1 MRHLCT
7 LANLRDFAAVAGY
20 DLGVH
25 TALKPL
31 KMGKRRHGGGAIG
44 TAPSGL
50 EADSEE
56 RALPGGV
63 GTFSIRQAPSTTS
76 QPRGEPTGQ
85 GVVRGAFAPVLQVA
99 RTDAGTHVAESGAR
113 AHSGPATMWQDSG
126 TDQRSRGD
134 DSLES
139 FSSCSELQWRCR
151 HVCSVQNSDPDC
163 PSACAATRGEGR
175 SSGSSGD
182 QGPNTPRSK
191 HSATE
196 QRRRTKINDR
206 QASSTSDCVIKRM
219 RNKQISHDHVNLSE
233 PSHPH
238 FIITTWHGSA
248 IRHTN
253 LEFCCGT
260 IDGLIHCMKFDK

>member
-1 MRHLCT
+1 MPCRAASGRSASGRRRRLLLSLGENPLAKASSGVRSRLCFMSRERM
-7 LANLRDFAAVAGY
+7 LARTEQNLE
-20 DLGVH
+20 
-25 TALKPL
+25 
-31 KMGKRRHGGGAIG
+31 
-44 TAPSGL
+44 SGL
-50 EADSEE
+50 
-56 RALPGGV
+56 
-63 GTFSIRQAPSTTS
+63 T
-76 QPRGEPTGQ
+76 
-85 GVVRGAFAPVLQVA
+85 VA
-99 RTDAGTHVAESGAR
+99 RPLCGKIR
-113 AHSGPATMWQDSG
+113 APIKDPEVTVSV
-126 TDQRSRGD
+126 
-134 DSLES
+134 

-233 PSHPH
+233 PSHQH

-253 LEFCCGT
+253 LEFCCVAEQLT
-260 IDGLIHCMKFDK
+260 VSYIA